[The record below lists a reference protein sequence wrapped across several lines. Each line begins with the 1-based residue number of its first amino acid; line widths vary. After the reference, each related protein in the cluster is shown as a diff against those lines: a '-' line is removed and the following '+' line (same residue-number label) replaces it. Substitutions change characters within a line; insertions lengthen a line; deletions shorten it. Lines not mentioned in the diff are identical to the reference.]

1 MSNRVFSLSTEK
13 KINFQEPVIGINPP
27 ERPVFPRDRYKT
39 DGLVEIHEGKPRIE
53 PIIPDGYLPE
63 NASQTASEE
72 HEENRLVET
81 LRTRGWLTPQ
91 EKSRLAELLKK
102 RPIQT
107 DAKIVA
113 KKLFGI
119 NLSGE

>member
-1 MSNRVFSLSTEK
+1 MSTEK
-13 KINFQEPVIGINPP
+13 KINFQEPVIGINPS

-39 DGLVEIHEGKPRIE
+39 DGLVEIHEGRSRTE
-53 PIIPDGYLPE
+53 PIIPDRYLIE
-63 NASQTASEE
+63 NASQTPSEE
-72 HEENRLVET
+72 HEENQLIET
-81 LRTRGWLTPQ
+81 LRTRGWLAPQ

-113 KKLFGI
+113 KRLFGI